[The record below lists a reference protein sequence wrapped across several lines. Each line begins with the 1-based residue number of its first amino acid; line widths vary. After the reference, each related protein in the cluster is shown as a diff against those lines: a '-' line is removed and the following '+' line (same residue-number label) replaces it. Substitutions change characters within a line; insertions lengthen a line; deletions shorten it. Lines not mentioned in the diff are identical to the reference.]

1 MRRGR
6 AGAAL
11 RAAALAALVCVLG
24 ALPVR
29 AGKAVATLEDFAWL
43 AGSWMQETERAT
55 TEEHW
60 TDVRGGTML
69 GMFRLTVAGTARMH
83 ELILLEQEGDS
94 VVMRLRHFGASM
106 RAWEEEPIVFRLTE
120 SAEGVYLFT
129 QEDVPT
135 TTLEYRRTEDGSLV
149 VTLSKRN
156 DEGAVQ
162 RTRFEMRR
170 AE

>member
-1 MRRGR
+1 MCLLGALPAR
-6 AGAAL
+6 AGAA
-11 RAAALAALVCVLG
+11 
-24 ALPVR
+24 
-29 AGKAVATLEDFAWL
+29 VATLDDFAWL
-43 AGSWMQETERAT
+43 AGSWMNESERTT

-83 ELILLEQEGDS
+83 ELILLEQDGDD
-94 VVMRLRHFGASM
+94 VVMRLRHFGAGM
-106 RAWEEEPIVFRLTE
+106 RAWEDAPIVFRLTE
-120 SAEGVYLFT
+120 AAAGVYLFT
-129 QEDVPT
+129 QEDAP
-135 TTLEYRRTEDGSLV
+135 TTLEYRRTDEGSLV
-149 VTLSKRN
+149 VTLSKQN